1 MEFVKQYWL
10 EIFSLLIS
18 IGSLYVALKS
28 WRKSRAIYN
37 LEYYEFLP
45 DKLRDCGNKK
55 IREKLISGD
64 YTILHTDY
72 RSAQYN
78 VLLGK
83 LKK

>member
-1 MEFVKQYWL
+1 MRFILKHWL
-10 EIFSLLIS
+10 EIVSLLV
-18 IGSLYVALKS
+18 SLGALFVALKS
-28 WRKSRAIYN
+28 WKKNRAIYN
-37 LEYYEFLP
+37 LEFHEFLP
-45 DKLRDCGNKK
+45 DKLRDVGNKE
-55 IREKLISGD
+55 IREKLSSGD